1 MITGEKRMNTK
12 RHEITRTKIVCTI
25 GPASDK
31 ITVLKKL
38 VKAGM
43 DVCRLNFS
51 HGSHPGHLERYERIR
66 AISDDLAVLVDLC
79 GPKIRT
85 GEVKEGTVLKK
96 GQTLKISAEIGLE
109 GDSKVIST
117 NYPPLIKDAK
127 VGNHLAIDDGLL
139 QLVVKKKTKNEL
151 ICEVEYGGVLK
162 SRKGIN
168 APDVPLSLY
177 FPTEKDLDDVKFVC
191 KKFEEPPDY
200 IAASFVRRREDVLEI
215 KKLLE
220 KYNSPIKIIS
230 KIENRDGIKNFDEI
244 LEVSDGIMVARGD
257 LGIEIPSEQVPI
269 IQKKLIKKCNTTGK
283 PVIVATQMLDSMTY
297 NPRPTRAE
305 VSDVSN
311 AIIDGA
317 DAVMLSGETA
327 VGKYPVETVKF
338 MERILKEI
346 NINHHLLERKGVDW
360 TGDVR
365 SSAEVL
371 GRAAHLISDASSLD
385 ISAIVTS
392 TRTGSTT
399 RLIAKCRPSKPI
411 IAGTPYK
418 TVKRQLNLVWG
429 VYPIL
434 ADVTPSYNELLYEIV
449 LKAHEKGLLE
459 SKDTILAVGGSL
471 LGFPSK
477 TNQIQILKVE
487 DVLLFGQQLKRV
499 GVE

>member
-1 MITGEKRMNTK
+1 MTTRKDG
-12 RHEITRTKIVCTI
+12 ITRTKIICTI

-38 VKAGM
+38 MKAGM

-51 HGSHPGHLERYERIR
+51 HGSHPDHLERYERIR
-66 AISDDLAVLVDLC
+66 AVSDDLTVLVDLC

-85 GEVKEGTVLKK
+85 GEVKKGTVLKR
-96 GQTLKISAEIGLE
+96 GQTFRISAEIGLE
-109 GDSKVIST
+109 GDSEVVST
-117 NYPPLIKDAK
+117 NYPPLVKDAK

-139 QLVVKKKTKNEL
+139 QLVIKKKTKDEL

-177 FPTEKDLDDVKFVC
+177 FPTQKDLDDVEFIC
-191 KKFEEPPDY
+191 KKFEEPADY
-200 IAASFVRRREDVLEI
+200 IAASFVRRKEDVLEI
-215 KKLLE
+215 KKVLE
-220 KYNSPIKIIS
+220 KYQSPIKIIS
-230 KIENRDGIKNFDEI
+230 KIENQDGIKNFDEI
-244 LEVSDGIMVARGD
+244 LEVSDGIMIARGD

-269 IQKKLIKKCNTTGK
+269 VQKRLIKKCNASGK
-283 PVIVATQMLDSMTY
+283 PVIVATQMLESMTY

-338 MERILKEI
+338 MERILREI
-346 NINHHLLERKGVDW
+346 NINHHLLKERGVAW
-360 TGDVR
+360 SGEAPT
-365 SSAEVL
+365 SAEVL
-371 GRAAHLISDASSLD
+371 GRATHLISDASSLD

-411 IAGTPYK
+411 IAGTPYAS
-418 TVKRQLNLVWG
+418 VKRQLNLVWG

-434 ADVTPSYNELLYEIV
+434 VKVTPSYNELLYEIV
-449 LKAHEKGLLE
+449 LEANKRGLLDQ
-459 SKDTILAVGGSL
+459 KDTVLVVGGSL

-487 DVLLFGQQLKRV
+487 DVLLFGQQLKRTV
-499 GVE
+499 IE

>member
-1 MITGEKRMNTK
+1 MV
-12 RHEITRTKIVCTI
+12 TRTKIVCTI
-25 GPASDK
+25 GPASEK

-38 VKAGM
+38 VDAGM

-51 HGSHPGHLERYERIR
+51 HGAHPDHLERYERIR
-66 AISDDLAVLVDLC
+66 AVSEDLAVLIDLC

-85 GEVKEGTVLKK
+85 GEVVEGTILEA
-96 GQTLKISAEIGLE
+96 GQKLRISKVIGLE
-109 GDSKVIST
+109 GNSEVIST
-117 NYPPLIKDAK
+117 NYPPLIDDAK

-139 QLVVKKKTKNEL
+139 QLVVTKKTENEL
-151 ICEVEYGGVLK
+151 ICKVEYGGELK

-177 FPTEKDLDDVKFVC
+177 FPTQKDYDDISFVC
-191 KKFEEPPDY
+191 RKFEDPADY
-200 IAASFVRRREDVLEI
+200 IAASFVRRKEDILAI
-215 KKLLE
+215 KEKLTE
-220 KYNSPIKIIS
+220 YNSPIKIIS

-244 LEVSDGIMVARGD
+244 LKVSDGIMVARGD
-257 LGIEIPSEQVPI
+257 LGIEIPSEQVPLV
-269 IQKKLIKKCNTTGK
+269 QKQLIRKCNSLGK

-327 VGKYPVETVKF
+327 VGKYPVETVNF

-346 NINHHLLERKGVDW
+346 NINHQLFKGRTVEW
-360 TGDVR
+360 TGDEP
-365 SSAEVL
+365 SGAEVL

-399 RLIAKCRPSKPI
+399 NLIAKCRPSKPI

-418 TVKRQLNLVWG
+418 SIKRQLNLIWG

-434 ADVTPSYNELLYEIV
+434 VDVTPSYNELLYEIV
-449 LKAHEKGLLE
+449 LKAHEQELLNP
-459 SKDTILAVGGSL
+459 KDTILAVGGSL

-487 DVLLFGQQLKRV
+487 DVLLFGQQLKRTIL
-499 GVE
+499 E